1 MATATRT
8 RPNVL
13 SYSAYALIG
22 AADRAL
28 QETRSL
34 AGRREELP
42 DDLARQLEE
51 SVAQMRD
58 SLDKVVDH
66 LGSRVK
72 QTTGDAGETLDDFAA
87 RGRAILDRIRE
98 TEEVSEAQADFDQ
111 ARQGWMGAV
120 TTLRR
125 NAEGVVSRVKAA
137 GTMTGEAASSTVRAA
152 ESMGDN
158 VVEARDRAQLQDMTK
173 GELYEMA
180 TTADID
186 GRSTMS
192 KAELVDA
199 LSATS

>member
-1 MATATRT
+1 
-8 RPNVL
+8 
-13 SYSAYALIG
+13 
-22 AADRAL
+22 
-28 QETRSL
+28 
-34 AGRREELP
+34 
-42 DDLARQLEE
+42 
-51 SVAQMRD
+51 
-58 SLDKVVDH
+58 
-66 LGSRVK
+66 
-72 QTTGDAGETLDDFAA
+72 
-87 RGRAILDRIRE
+87 
-98 TEEVSEAQADFDQ
+98 
-111 ARQGWMGAV
+111 MGAV

-137 GTMTGEAASSTVRAA
+137 GTMTGEAATSTVRAA